1 MQLYGRSIETLD
13 DMKAAA
19 QELAGFGSAFV
30 LVKGGHLP
38 DSPRGRV
45 HDVLYDAKQREFHV
59 IGNTKLA
66 TKNTHGTGCT
76 LASAIAAELAKTG
89 DMVLAVRNAIA
100 YLHCVL
106 VQSQHLQLGKG
117 DSGPMLHVVKA

>member
-1 MQLYGRSIETLD
+1 
-13 DMKAAA
+13 MKAAA
-19 QELAGFGSAFV
+19 QELAAFGSAFV

-38 DSPRGRV
+38 DSLHDRKV
-45 HDVLYDAKQREFHV
+45 HDVLYDAKQQQFHV
-59 IGNTKLA
+59 IANAKLS

-89 DMVLAVRNAIA
+89 DMVLAVHNAIA
-100 YLHCVL
+100 YLHRVL

-117 DSGPMLHVVKA
+117 DSGPMLHIV